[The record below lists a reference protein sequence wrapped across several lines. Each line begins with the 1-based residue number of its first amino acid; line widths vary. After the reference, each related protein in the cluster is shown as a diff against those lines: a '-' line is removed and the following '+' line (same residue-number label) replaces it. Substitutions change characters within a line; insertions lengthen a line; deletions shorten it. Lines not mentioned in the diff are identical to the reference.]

1 MRKVLKTALVA
12 VIILG
17 ASCSVRAQN
26 EITLVTL
33 AGIRPPIDELLH
45 RFEEKTGQKVKTV
58 YGPVAATRKHV
69 MDGDAFDLV
78 VLLDPDANVLASNN
92 IVAGS
97 AITVANLVVGGAVPH
112 GASKPDISTPDALK
126 RTLLSA
132 KSISYSDPSGGSAA
146 GTSFADT
153 LKTLG
158 IDAQVQPKAKIGK
171 GGGEAM
177 ASVAKGEAEIGF
189 VFYNEINEPGVD
201 VVGPLPAQVSPP
213 LRLVG
218 LISSRAKNPAAAKA
232 LAEFLSS
239 PESAVVFK
247 AHRILPG
254 S

>member
-1 MRKVLKTALVA
+1 M
-12 VIILG
+12 
-17 ASCSVRAQN
+17 
-26 EITLVTL
+26 
-33 AGIRPPIDELLH
+33 DELLH

-58 YGPVAATRKHV
+58 YGPVGATNKHV
-69 MDGDAFDLV
+69 LDGDAFDLAV
-78 VLLDPDANVLASNN
+78 VLDPGATVLSSSN
-92 IVAGS
+92 IVPAS
-97 AITVANLVVGGAVPH
+97 AITVASLVVGGAVPH
-112 GASKPDISTPDALK
+112 GASKPDISTPDTLK
-126 RTLLSA
+126 HTLLSA

-153 LKTLG
+153 LKALG
-158 IDAQVQPKAKIGK
+158 IDGQMQPKAKIGK

-177 ASVAKGEAEIGF
+177 ASVSKGEAEIGF

-218 LISSRAKNPAAAKA
+218 LISSHAKNPAAAKA

-239 PESAVVFK
+239 SEAAAVYK
-247 AHRILPG
+247 AHRIVPG

>member
-1 MRKVLKTALVA
+1 MKNFLKTVLVA
-12 VIILG
+12 VFILS
-17 ASCSVRAQN
+17 ASCGVRAQG
-26 EITLVTL
+26 EVTLVTL

-58 YGPVAATRKHV
+58 YGPVPATRKHV
-69 MDGDAFDLV
+69 VDGDEFDLAV
-78 VLLDPDANVLASNN
+78 VLDPDANVLASSN

-97 AITVANLVVGGAVPH
+97 ATTVASIVVGGAVPH
-112 GASKPDISTPDALK
+112 GAPKPDISTPDALR
-126 RTLLSA
+126 RTLLAA

-153 LKTLG
+153 LKALG
-158 IDAQVQPKAKIGK
+158 IAAQMQPKAKIGK

-213 LRLVG
+213 IRLVG
-218 LISSRAKNPAAAKA
+218 LISSHAKNPAGAKA
-232 LAEFLSS
+232 LADFLSS
-239 PESAVVFK
+239 PEAAAVYK
-247 AHRILPG
+247 AHRIIPG

>member
-1 MRKVLKTALVA
+1 MKNLLTTALVI
-12 VIILG
+12 VLILG
-17 ASCSVRAQN
+17 ASCGVRAQN
-26 EITLVTL
+26 EVTLVTL
-33 AGIRPPIDELLH
+33 AGIRPPMDELLH

-58 YGPVAATRKHV
+58 YGPVGATNKHV
-69 MDGDAFDLV
+69 LDGDAFDLAV
-78 VLLDPDANVLASNN
+78 VLDPNSDMLASRN
-92 IVAGS
+92 IVPGS
-97 AITVANLVVGGAVPH
+97 ATTVANLVVGGAVPH
-112 GASKPDISTPDALK
+112 GAPKPDISTPDTLK

-132 KSISYSDPSGGSAA
+132 KSVSYSDPSGGSAA

-153 LKTLG
+153 LKALG

-171 GGGEAM
+171 GGGAAM
-177 ASVAKGEAEIGF
+177 DSVAKGEAEIGF

-218 LISSRAKNPAAAKA
+218 FISSHAKNPAGAKA

-239 PESAVVFK
+239 PEAAAVFK

>member
-1 MRKVLKTALVA
+1 MRNLLKTALVA
-12 VIILG
+12 ILILG
-17 ASCSVRAQN
+17 ASCGVRAQN
-26 EITLVTL
+26 EVTLVTL

-58 YGPVAATRKHV
+58 YGPVGATRKHV
-69 MDGDAFDLV
+69 LDGDAFDLAV
-78 VLLDPDANVLASNN
+78 VLDPDADVLASSN
-92 IVAGS
+92 IVSGGGT
-97 AITVANLVVGGAVPH
+97 TVASLVVGGAVPH
-112 GASKPDISTPDALK
+112 GAPKPDISTPEAAK
-126 RTLLSA
+126 RTLLAA

-153 LKTLG
+153 LKALG
-158 IDAQVQPKAKIGK
+158 IAEQVQPKAKIGK

-201 VVGPLPAQVSPP
+201 VVGPLPAQVSTP

-218 LISSRAKNPAAAKA
+218 FISSHAKNPAAAKA
-232 LAEFLSS
+232 LVDFLSS
-239 PESAVVFK
+239 PEAAAVYK
-247 AHRILPG
+247 AHRIVPG

>member
-1 MRKVLKTALVA
+1 MKNILKMALVA
-12 VIILG
+12 VLILG
-17 ASCSVRAQN
+17 AACGVHAQN
-26 EITLVTL
+26 EVTLVTL

-58 YGPVAATRKHV
+58 YSPVGATNKHV
-69 MDGDAFDLV
+69 LDGDAFDLAV
-78 VLLDPDANVLASNN
+78 VLDPDAHMLASSN
-92 IVAGS
+92 IVPGS
-97 AITVANLVVGGAVPH
+97 ATTVASLVVGGAVPH
-112 GASKPDISTPDALK
+112 GASKPDISTPDTLK
-126 RTLLSA
+126 RALLAA

-153 LKTLG
+153 LKALG

-171 GGGEAM
+171 GGGAAM
-177 ASVAKGEAEIGF
+177 DSVAKGEAEIGF

-201 VVGPLPAQVSPP
+201 VVGPLPAQVSTP

-218 LISSRAKNPAAAKA
+218 FLSSHAKNPAGAKA

-239 PESAVVFK
+239 PEAAAVFK

>member
-1 MRKVLKTALVA
+1 MRNLLKTALVA
-12 VIILG
+12 VLVLG
-17 ASCSVRAQN
+17 ASCGVRAQN
-26 EITLVTL
+26 EVTLVTL

-58 YGPVAATRKHV
+58 YGSVGVTRKHV
-69 MDGDAFDLV
+69 LDGDAFDLAV
-78 VLLDPDANVLASNN
+78 VLDPDSDVLASSN
-92 IVAGS
+92 IVSGS
-97 AITVANLVVGGAVPH
+97 ATTVASLVVGGAVAH
-112 GASKPDISTPDALK
+112 GAPKPDISTPEALK
-126 RTLLSA
+126 RTLLA
-132 KSISYSDPSGGSAA
+132 EKSISYSDPSGGSAA

-153 LKTLG
+153 LKALG
-158 IDAQVQPKAKIGK
+158 IAGQVQPKAKVGK

-213 LRLVG
+213 IRLVG
-218 LISSRAKNPAAAKA
+218 FISSHAKNPAAAKA

-239 PESAVVFK
+239 PEAAAVFK